1 MGGRCS
7 PFQANSTMNYH
18 LDKVIANTEYPFVT
32 AVCKE
37 LKKKMYRDYIC
48 IALKD
53 GKDTIKI
60 RGLISDILEEIGMMV
75 TKYIS
80 NTSKIL
86 STIPKDD
93 LRPLME
99 NDEPDTQE
107 IKSANTKILGI
118 NQDQVKDLFHFFNL
132 CDSA

>member
-1 MGGRCS
+1 M
-7 PFQANSTMNYH
+7 
-18 LDKVIANTEYPFVT
+18 
-32 AVCKE
+32 
-37 LKKKMYRDYIC
+37 
-48 IALKD
+48 KD
-53 GKDTIKI
+53 RKDTIKV
-60 RGLISDILEEIGMMV
+60 RRLISDIFEEIGMMV
-75 TKYIS
+75 TKYIL
-80 NTSKIL
+80 NASKIL

-132 CDSA
+132 CDTA

>member
-1 MGGRCS
+1 M
-7 PFQANSTMNYH
+7 
-18 LDKVIANTEYPFVT
+18 
-32 AVCKE
+32 
-37 LKKKMYRDYIC
+37 
-48 IALKD
+48 KD
-53 GKDTIKI
+53 RKDTIKV
-60 RGLISDILEEIGMMV
+60 RRLISDIFEEIGMMV

-80 NTSKIL
+80 NASKIL

-132 CDSA
+132 CDTA

>member
-1 MGGRCS
+1 M
-7 PFQANSTMNYH
+7 
-18 LDKVIANTEYPFVT
+18 
-32 AVCKE
+32 
-37 LKKKMYRDYIC
+37 
-48 IALKD
+48 KD
-53 GKDTIKI
+53 RKDTINVQK
-60 RGLISDILEEIGMMV
+60 LISDIFEEIGMMV

-80 NTSKIL
+80 NASKIL

-132 CDSA
+132 CDTA